1 MVALLPGILCAE
13 RDLPDVRRGQLQHLQ
28 MALDALARRA
38 QERLNAARGEPWEP
52 AARRGAVCRSM
63 AQSTALARY
72 ATAEVAKDAAVARA
86 SSAVSGKDTE
96 AEAKGWRRDESG
108 ERLSERR
115 AADATS
121 DEDGE
126 KLGGREVA
134 DIIWVRASSVLP
146 QVRLWSLQGSISAYS
161 ALRGRD
167 LRYTDPGS
175 RRRNARL
182 SRWTCCLSAYAP
194 VPHVG
199 IGDAVG
205 GHGARCWPGGWIM
218 MPPRQIGAT
227 RWRVAVLLERR
238 MGRVVVMVSPDV
250 IAAGRS
256 RGGPSR
262 SSMRRV
268 WGEECRGRLRELRYD
283 KPFLSSVWIYAQNPN
298 FKTVYTKA
306 PTDAPLLFSQHKYNV
321 AL

>member
-1 MVALLPGILCAE
+1 MVAPLPGILCAE

-86 SSAVSGKDTE
+86 SSAVHGQVSGKYTE

-146 QVRLWSLQGSISAYS
+146 QVRLWSLQGSISAYN

-182 SRWTCCLSAYAP
+182 SRWTCCLSAYTP

-205 GHGARCWPGGWIM
+205 GHGARLGLLDGG
-218 MPPRQIGAT
+218 GG
-227 RWRVAVLLERR
+227 VAGEED
-238 MGRVVVMVSPDV
+238 GQGSGDG
-250 IAAGRS
+250 GRS

-268 WGEECRGRLRELRYD
+268 WGEECRSRLRELRYN

-306 PTDAPLLFSQHKYNV
+306 PTDAPLLFSQYKYNV